1 MPASPAQG
9 MLRAIRASFPV
20 QAWLFFADS
29 PLWELSCFS
38 RAGEVHGMAI
48 ASHVLVRGS
57 VRPGGTGFDSMKIG
71 ELAKKAG
78 CQVVTIRYYEK
89 EGLLQCPERT
99 EGNYRVYGTKDLEQL
114 RFIRHCRLH
123 GMTLAEIKELLAF
136 KDHPTKNCDWIN
148 TLVEKHISNV
158 DEQIA
163 SLQHLRSHLQ
173 ALLHECAGGQGDH
186 CGILRSLGEAKEC
199 PYCNQFQCQ
208 LLPHKKQ

>member
-1 MPASPAQG
+1 MPPGHAG
-9 MLRAIRASFPV
+9 LLRA
-20 QAWLFFADS
+20 
-29 PLWELSCFS
+29 
-38 RAGEVHGMAI
+38 
-48 ASHVLVRGS
+48 
-57 VRPGGTGFDSMKIG
+57 MKIG

-89 EGLLQCPERT
+89 EGLLQSPERT

-173 ALLHECAGGQGDH
+173 ALLHECEGGQGDH
-186 CGILRSLGEAKEC
+186 CGILRSLGEEKEC
-199 PYCNQFQCQ
+199 PYCHQFQCQ